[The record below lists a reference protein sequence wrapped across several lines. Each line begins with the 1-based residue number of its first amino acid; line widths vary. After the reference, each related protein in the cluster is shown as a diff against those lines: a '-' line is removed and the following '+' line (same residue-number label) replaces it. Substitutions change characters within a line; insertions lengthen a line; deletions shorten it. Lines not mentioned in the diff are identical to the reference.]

1 MYFHTITLSV
11 ALPAI
16 TKKPL
21 KSVIYTAYYSIIV
34 DEYINRVCLLASM
47 SQVISSFDFDY
58 IEGGMKLFWNS
69 NGLMLGAGAESFRF
83 AFWSFYKN
91 HDFHVQMSKASNT
104 KNSEKLLTLSD
115 SKLLNIR

>member
-1 MYFHTITLSV
+1 
-11 ALPAI
+11 
-16 TKKPL
+16 
-21 KSVIYTAYYSIIV
+21 
-34 DEYINRVCLLASM
+34 M

-104 KNSEKLLTLSD
+104 KNSEKFLTLSD